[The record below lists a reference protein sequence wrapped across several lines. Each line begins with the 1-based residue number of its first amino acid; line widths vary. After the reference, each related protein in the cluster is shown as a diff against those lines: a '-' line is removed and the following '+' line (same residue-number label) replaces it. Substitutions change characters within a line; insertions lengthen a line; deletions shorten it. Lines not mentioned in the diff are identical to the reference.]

1 MNLLARWLRHS
12 LAPSRQLHPVSSQ
25 MLGLIEGEIGA
36 LEQGIH
42 PLPALADT
50 QGKAHGESYPVT

>member
-1 MNLLARWLRHS
+1 MNLLARWLRHP
-12 LAPSRQLHPVSSQ
+12 LASSRQLHPVASQ
-25 MLGLIEGEIGA
+25 VLGLIEGEIGA